1 MINHCSLLQF
11 EQGNEKI
18 NQKKQKPKKTN
29 NKYVHINPRPRDF
42 QPKQYKEISNM
53 DFTAKLTAFQNAMVN
68 QSASIHRVIPLGGS
82 VWYLEL
88 GQDTGIIRLDKSG
101 MVEQNLAK
109 CVPTLANNVP
119 ICLSDFP
126 CFHHELTRMLLDSS
140 LISKPLP
147 SIEDVMSDTRIEDEL
162 ASSRISPEDRVKH
175 IADNSIFKKMREQ
188 NLILMAYMKENMLA
202 CESVEE
208 ACMQMQSTTDH
219 KKKRKHQ
226 NENDINTAKSKQPK

>member
-1 MINHCSLLQF
+1 
-11 EQGNEKI
+11 
-18 NQKKQKPKKTN
+18 
-29 NKYVHINPRPRDF
+29 
-42 QPKQYKEISNM
+42 M
-53 DFTAKLTAFQNAMVN
+53 DFTAKLTALQNAMVN
-68 QSASIHRVIPLGGS
+68 QSSSTHRIIPLGGT
-82 VWYLEL
+82 VWVLEL

-126 CFHHELTRMLLDSS
+126 CFHHEINRMLLDSS

-162 ASSRISPEDRVKH
+162 ASSKISPEDRVKY

-202 CESVEE
+202 CEAIED
-208 ACMQMQSTTDH
+208 ACMQMQTTTDH
-219 KKKRKHQ
+219 KKKRKPQ
-226 NENDINTAKSKQPK
+226 NENEPKNAKSKEPKA